1 MAVVIEQLIPVS
13 FDETRPTIFFRDDA
27 GWLVCAEGRHIRCL
41 RPLVGHLEKQQV
53 RQLLRACPERSRRI
67 IVIAHPI
74 VPEDVTVIPE
84 LLDDLRRI
92 VGHMGR
98 DSYIPRNNRP
108 QLGARRLR
116 SYGLDTEELAEPSA
130 ALSRSSSPK
139 AFWINS
145 TSRDSKK
152 GSPHWVQTHAGMAS
166 QATRY

>member
-13 FDETRPTIFFRDDA
+13 FDETCPTIFFRDDA
-27 GWLVCAEGRHIRCL
+27 GWLVCAEVRHIRCL

-53 RQLLRACPERSRRI
+53 RQLLDV

-166 QATRY
+166 Q